1 MDTVAI
7 RYFLD
12 LGRCLNFSQAAEENS
27 ISQSSFSKTIK
38 RLENELN
45 VQLVDRTTHPITLT
59 EAGSFFYDRMCRLEP
74 EFSAV
79 LRDLSEMGNQRV
91 LRLLISPGS
100 FRYKMALEEY
110 MQANPGVR
118 VMVED
123 LSDQSK
129 VTEYLRA
136 GGYDCA
142 ITPMPLAG
150 AGDFAVQELYT
161 DSLYCICAQSHPLA
175 KRTAI
180 SLKELD
186 GETFL
191 ETGHS
196 GALARELC
204 SRYGLVKANVVFMS
218 RGQLRREE
226 AMQRIAMNRGVG
238 IYHGRDLM
246 PYRGFGLHCA
256 AIAEISAMPVVYLVR
271 QGIRNEKAARE
282 LGCWLRENLERYAPE
297 KMCLEKFNKDG

>member
-7 RYFLD
+7 QYFLD

-45 VQLVDRTTHPITLT
+45 VHLVDRTTHPITLT
-59 EAGSFFYDRMCRLEP
+59 KAGNVFYDRMCKLEP

-79 LRDLSEMGNQRV
+79 LRELSEMSNQQV
-91 LRLLISPGS
+91 IRLLISPGS

-110 MQANPGVR
+110 MQVNPGVR
-118 VMVED
+118 ITVEA

-129 VTEYLRA
+129 VTEYLCT
-136 GGYDCA
+136 GSYDCA

-150 AGDFAVQELYT
+150 VGDLVVQELYM

-175 KRTAI
+175 KRAVV
-180 SLKELD
+180 SLKDLER
-186 GETFL
+186 ETFL

-196 GALARELC
+196 GALVQELC
-204 SRYGLVKANVVFMS
+204 NRYGLIKANVVFMS

-256 AIAEISAMPVVYLVR
+256 AIAEIPAMPVVYLVSQR
-271 QGIRNEKAARE
+271 IRNEKAALE
-282 LGCWLRENLERYAPE
+282 LGCWLQGNLEHYASE

>member
-45 VQLVDRTTHPITLT
+45 VQLVDRTTHPIALT
-59 EAGSFFYDRMCRLEP
+59 EAGSVFYDRMRQLEP
-74 EFSAV
+74 EFNAV
-79 LRDLSEMGNQRV
+79 LRDLSEMGNRTV
-91 LRLLISPGS
+91 IRLLISPGS

-110 MQANPGVR
+110 MQANPGVQIL
-118 VMVED
+118 VEE

-129 VTEYLRA
+129 VTEYLRN
-136 GGYDCA
+136 GGFDCA
-142 ITPMPLAG
+142 VTPMPLAG
-150 AGDFAVQELYT
+150 AGDLAVQELYE
-161 DSLYCICAQSHPLA
+161 DSLYFICAQNHPLA
-175 KRTAI
+175 KRAVV
-180 SLKELD
+180 SLKELE

-196 GALARELC
+196 GALVRELC
-204 SRYGLVKANVVFMS
+204 SRYGLVKSNVVFMS

-226 AMQRIAMNRGVG
+226 AMQRIAMNRGIG

-256 AIAEISAMPVVYLVR
+256 AIAEIPSMPVIFLGR
-271 QGIRNEKAARE
+271 QGIRNEKAAHE

-297 KMCLEKFNKDG
+297 KMRLEKFNKDG

>member
-1 MDTVAI
+1 VDTVAI

-45 VQLVDRTTHPITLT
+45 VQLVDRSTHPIMLT
-59 EAGSFFYDRMCRLEP
+59 EAGSVFYDRMCKLEP

-79 LRDLSEMGNQRV
+79 LRELSEMGNRKV
-91 LRLLISPGS
+91 IRLLICPGS

-110 MQANPGVR
+110 MQANPGVQI
-118 VMVED
+118 MAED
-123 LSDQSK
+123 LSDQAR
-129 VTEYLRA
+129 VIEYLQTGR
-136 GGYDCA
+136 YDCA

-150 AGDFAVQELYT
+150 IGDFAAQKLYE
-161 DSLYCICAQSHPLA
+161 DSLYCVCAQNHPLA
-175 KRTAI
+175 KKTLI
-180 SLKELD
+180 SLRELE
-186 GETFL
+186 GETLL

-204 SRYGLVKANVVFMS
+204 GRYGLVRANVVFMS
-218 RGQLRREE
+218 RGKLLREE
-226 AMQRIAMNRGVG
+226 AMQRIAMNRGLG

-246 PYRGFGLHCA
+246 LYQGFGLHCA
-256 AIAEISAMPVVYLVR
+256 AIAEVSSMPVVFLGR
-271 QGIRNEKAARE
+271 QGLRNEKTARE
-282 LGCWLRENLERYAPE
+282 LSCWLQENLERYAPE
-297 KMCLEKFNKDG
+297 KMCMEKFNKIG